1 MRPGLRLKIL
11 LITVLTPL
19 ALGVAA
25 LVTVDRSVRAHVD
38 DSSLHESLDR
48 AAAMFRRMLATRAR
62 AQRGGARVIA
72 RDPRFFSMLALGVD
86 QRDARFTATVR
97 GMARDLNG
105 ITQSDVFEVF
115 DRRGRRLASEG
126 PRATTPGARAELV
139 REALEG
145 REVTRVLPVGTRLV
159 QLTAVPV
166 RADRRVVGV
175 LLIGSDVD
183 GALAREVRLLLRGEV
198 SFLAHG
204 RITATTLERGADRAA
219 VERLMGTM
227 SEAGDGPGQLDA
239 VRLEADGA
247 SYLAIA
253 FPLPGAGPGQHVVM
267 QRASDPETLF
277 RDQIRRD
284 LGLLALVA
292 VAGALIT
299 GVLLAGSIVHPL
311 RQLVRGAQEMQRGNY
326 AHPVRVR
333 GGDELGYLAERFVEM
348 RQREQVYV
356 RGLEEAARLKN
367 EFIAVASHELR
378 TPISVLAGYRDLLE
392 GGSLGP
398 LSPQQQRAL
407 SAMRDSLAQ
416 LTGVADQATRMI
428 QIRAQRLD
436 PRFGEYAVVPLV
448 ERAVGAALAAAPGR
462 EVRVLNDVPR
472 ELGAWTLDA
481 EQLHEALAQLVW
493 NAIRRTP
500 DGGAVRLDAA
510 IAMDVLEVGVT
521 DEGPGI
527 PEDRLAR
534 LFEHGHAVGHALQHR
549 SAEAVDHDGGGL
561 GLGLGIAR
569 GIVEAH
575 GGTIDAAHRPEGGT
589 RFVVRLPRAPA
600 RAAA

>member
-11 LITVLTPL
+11 LITVVTPL

-62 AQRGGARVIA
+62 AQQGGARVIA

-105 ITQSDVFEVF
+105 ITRSDVFEVF

-126 PRATTPGARAELV
+126 PCATTPGARAGLV
-139 REALEG
+139 REALGG
-145 REVTRVLPVGTRLV
+145 REATRIVPVGTHLV
-159 QLTAVPV
+159 QLTATPV
-166 RADRRVVGV
+166 RADRRVVGALV
-175 LLIGSDVD
+175 IGSHVD
-183 GALAREVRLLLRGEV
+183 DALAREVRLLLRGEV

-204 RITATTLERGADRAA
+204 RITATTLERDADRAA
-219 VERLMGTM
+219 VERLMGAP
-227 SEAGDGPGQLDA
+227 SEAGESPVRLDP

-253 FPLPGAGPGQHVVM
+253 FPLPGAVPGQHVVM

-277 RDQIRRD
+277 RERIRRD

-292 VAGALIT
+292 VAGALVT
-299 GVLLAGSIVHPL
+299 GVLLAGSIVRPL

-326 AHPVRVR
+326 AYPVRVR
-333 GGDELGYLAERFVEM
+333 GRDELGYLAQRFVEM

-356 RGLEEAARLKN
+356 RGLEEAARIKN
-367 EFIAVASHELR
+367 EFIAVASRELR

-398 LSPQQQRAL
+398 LSPQQRQAL
-407 SAMRDSLAQ
+407 SAMREALAQ
-416 LTGVADQATRMI
+416 LTGVADQATRTI
-428 QIRAQRLD
+428 QIRARRLD
-436 PRFGEYAVVPLV
+436 PRFGEHAVVPLV

-462 EVRVLNDVPR
+462 EVRVRHEVPR
-472 ELGAWTLDA
+472 DLGAWTLDA
-481 EQLHEALAQLVW
+481 EQVHEALTRLVW
-493 NAIRRTP
+493 NAIMRTA
-500 DGGAVRLDAA
+500 DGGSVHVDAA
-510 IAMDVLEVGVT
+510 IVADALEVGVS
-521 DEGPGI
+521 DDGPEI
-527 PEDRLAR
+527 PRERLAR
-534 LFEHGHAVGHALQHR
+534 LFEDGHAVGHALQQR
-549 SAEAVDHDGGGL
+549 AAAPDDEGVEP

-575 GGTIDAAHRPEGGT
+575 GGTIDVAPRPQGGV